1 MKKVKIIIILL
12 VIVLVTAISFFGI
25 YQENRGVIENKVKD
39 YSFGMDLTGV
49 RTAKFSLSEGTKT
62 EIKDA
67 EGKTV
72 DDSESLTDEQIA
84 EKGYTKEEKPYNSDE
99 DKNLDNYKKSKE
111 IIEKRLGKLGVEQ
124 YNIKLDEQTGDIY
137 LELPEK
143 DEDTDNIISNS
154 GTRGKFEIVDSETK
168 EVLMNNDDI
177 KSAKVM
183 YGAQS
188 QTSKGTT
195 VYLDLEFNKEGTKK
209 LEDITTTYV
218 KKDDDENKDDKEN
231 SENTE
236 NTENTENAENKEN
249 EENKDKEK
257 TITMKIDDEDTM
269 TTSFEQPIKTGQLRL
284 TVGSEATDEKTIKE
298 NVKKASNMANLFDT
312 GDLPLKYE
320 NTQNDYILANIDNNK
335 TEIAKYIILAI
346 AGCALLF
353 IIIKYKGK
361 GILAGLSYI
370 GFIATLLLLIRYANV
385 VLSIEGIMAIG
396 AVGILNYIFVNRLLK
411 NDDVKEV
418 YKKSTLEII
427 PILIFVITSCFMNWL
442 PISSFGMVMFWGIS
456 LIAVYNILITNNLI
470 NKKSEE
476 RTIKNEKYE

>member
-25 YQENRGVIENKVKD
+25 YQENRGVIENRVKD
-39 YSFGMDLTGV
+39 YSLGMDLTGV
-49 RTAKFSLSEGTKT
+49 RNVKFSLSEGTKT

-361 GILAGLSYI
+361 GILASLSYI